1 MRFFGD
7 KNKIQA
13 KETSLIKSFNYA
25 IDGIIYT
32 LKSQR
37 NMKVHYFVALGVL
50 FLSLFMNLSRIEMI
64 ALFFTISL
72 VVIAELFNTAIEK
85 TVDLITTEYSPLAKI
100 AKDVSAG
107 AVLISAINSIFVA
120 YLIFFD
126 RLNPATMHI
135 LMKIRNQDIHIIIIG
150 IIVTLTLV
158 IGGKTFSQKGSHV
171 QGGIISGHSALSF
184 ALATSITFISENPLI
199 STLAFFL
206 ALLVAQSRIE
216 GKIHTKREVFYGGV
230 LGILVMTLL
239 FRVFFR

>member
-1 MRFFGD
+1 MR
-7 KNKIQA
+7 A
-13 KETSLIKSFNYA
+13 KTIWDSFRYA
-25 IDGIIYT
+25 GQGLKYT
-32 LKSQR
+32 LATQR
-37 NMKVHYFVALGVL
+37 NFRIHTLALLAITALVIFLDFSALEIVL
-50 FLSLFMNLSRIEMI
+50 LFGTAFAVLIC
-64 ALFFTISL
+64 
-72 VVIAELFNTAIEK
+72 ELFNTAIEK

-135 LMKIRNQDIHIIIIG
+135 LIKIRNQDIHIIIIG

-216 GKIHTKREVFYGGV
+216 GKIHTKREVFYGGI